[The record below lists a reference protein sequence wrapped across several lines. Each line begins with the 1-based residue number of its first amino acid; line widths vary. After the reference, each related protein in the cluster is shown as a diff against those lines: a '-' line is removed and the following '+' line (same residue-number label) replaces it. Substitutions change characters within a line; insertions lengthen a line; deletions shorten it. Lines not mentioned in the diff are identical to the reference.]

1 MKQKGGY
8 DTDECFKMVQY
19 SPVRIGFDVAQTCV
33 NKAGCGWLADLLIRA
48 LVDLALEVDFY
59 LYHQFGTWINS
70 DVSAGTHLSNA
81 HVREPFTSMSPG
93 RARKIWNQVEGAG
106 KSLPG
111 DPDIVHANCFQA
123 PSTGRAKLVYTV
135 YDVSFWAKP
144 EFTTEA
150 NRLVCQRGTLEAISR
165 ASGLVFISESAR
177 KEFEKILPDLCQ
189 KRGIETTV
197 ALLASRF
204 PYVEKSRQQ
213 APAAEWLAVGSLEP
227 RKNYE
232 HLLDAFEGYWEQS
245 KKKKRLVIAG
255 GSGWKS
261 ERLRARIGTMEKNGM
276 VIYLGYVDDTRLW
289 ELYKTAFGL
298 IFPSHYEGF
307 GLPIVEA
314 MSQACPV
321 ITRKNTSL
329 HEVGGEAAVYYDDT
343 TSDLVQQML
352 RLEEQ
357 SLLYIDL
364 SERALAQARRFSWAK
379 TASKVFE
386 LYEQVLPGT
395 LSEGCHQ

>member
-1 MKQKGGY
+1 VK
-8 DTDECFKMVQY
+8 
-19 SPVRIGFDVAQTCV
+19 IGFDVAQTCV
-33 NKAGCGWLADLLIRA
+33 DKAGCGWVADLLIKA
-48 LVDLALEVDFY
+48 LIDLAPEVDFY
-59 LYHQFGTWINS
+59 LYHQFGTWIND
-70 DVSAGTHLSNA
+70 DVSSGTHLA
-81 HVREPFTSMSPG
+81 RAGVIEPFTSMSPG
-93 RARKIWNQVEGAG
+93 RAREIWDLVECAG

-111 DPDIVHANCFQA
+111 DPDVVHSNCFQA
-123 PSTGRAKLVYTV
+123 PSTGRAKLIYTV

-144 EFTTEA
+144 ELTTEA
-150 NRLVCQRGTLEAISR
+150 NRLVCQRGTLGAISR
-165 ASGLVFISESAR
+165 ASGFVFISESAR
-177 KEFEKILPDLCQ
+177 KEFERILPDLCE

-204 PYVEKSRQQ
+204 PHVEKSRQQ

-232 HLLDAFEGYWEQS
+232 QLLDAFESYWEQS
-245 KKKKRLVIAG
+245 RKKRRLVIAG

-276 VIYLGYVDDTRLW
+276 VNYLGYVEDTRLW
-289 ELYKTAFGL
+289 ELYKNAFGL

-329 HEVGGEAAVYYDDT
+329 PEVGGKAAVYYDDT
-343 TSDLVQQML
+343 TRDLVEQML

-357 SLLYIDL
+357 SHLYIEL
-364 SERALAQARRFSWAK
+364 SERALVQARRFSWAK

-386 LYEQVLPGT
+386 LYEQVL
-395 LSEGCHQ
+395 SS

>member
-1 MKQKGGY
+1 VK
-8 DTDECFKMVQY
+8 
-19 SPVRIGFDVAQTCV
+19 IGFDVAQTCV
-33 NKAGCGWLADLLIRA
+33 DKAGCGWVADLLIKA
-48 LVDLALEVDFY
+48 LIDLAPEVDFY
-59 LYHQFGTWINS
+59 LYHQFGTWIND
-70 DVSAGTHLSNA
+70 DVSSGTHLA
-81 HVREPFTSMSPG
+81 RAGVIEPFTSMSPG
-93 RARKIWNQVEGAG
+93 RAREIWDLVECAG

-111 DPDIVHANCFQA
+111 DPDVVHSNCFQA
-123 PSTGRAKLVYTV
+123 PSTGRAKLIYTV

-144 EFTTEA
+144 ELTTEA
-150 NRLVCQRGTLEAISR
+150 NRLVCQRGTLGAISR
-165 ASGLVFISESAR
+165 ASGFVFISGSAR
-177 KEFEKILPDLCQ
+177 KEFERILPDLCE
-189 KRGIETTV
+189 KRGIKTTV

-204 PYVEKSRQQ
+204 PHVEKSRQQ

-232 HLLDAFEGYWEQS
+232 QLLDAFESYWEQS
-245 KKKKRLVIAG
+245 RKKRRLVIAG

-276 VIYLGYVDDTRLW
+276 VNYLGYVEDTRLW
-289 ELYKTAFGL
+289 ELYKNAFGL

-329 HEVGGEAAVYYDDT
+329 PEVGGEAAVYYDDT
-343 TSDLVQQML
+343 TRDLVEQML

-357 SLLYIDL
+357 SHLYIEL
-364 SERALAQARRFSWAK
+364 SERALVQARRFSWAN
-379 TASKVFE
+379 TAAKVFE
-386 LYEQVLPGT
+386 LYEQVLSSST
-395 LSEGCHQ
+395 EAKQLHA